1 MTEEPQDSSPRL
13 CKHKHSCLYNTL
25 LGGLRAGGIAL
36 GTKAAVHI
44 LINVL
49 LKQGYKQPLRCLISF
64 LTTDNLRFVGFLTLL
79 STTHRAVLCSLRKLR
94 NVDDG
99 WNALIAGAASGL
111 ALSIE
116 SKSRQEVWS
125 LYFFARVFDIIL
137 RGLANRGLPVNV
149 NLIES
154 CAFAVM
160 IIFML
165 YCYSVEPDNMVK
177 SYYSFLNSVF
187 YPLPAESTILQ
198 VYKDEAA
205 RMFPLKPRTN

>member
-1 MTEEPQDSSPRL
+1 
-13 CKHKHSCLYNTL
+13 
-25 LGGLRAGGIAL
+25 
-36 GTKAAVHI
+36 
-44 LINVL
+44 
-49 LKQGYKQPLRCLISF
+49 
-64 LTTDNLRFVGFLTLL
+64 
-79 STTHRAVLCSLRKLR
+79 
-94 NVDDG
+94 
-99 WNALIAGAASGL
+99 
-111 ALSIE
+111 
-116 SKSRQEVWS
+116 VWS